1 MKLPTHAA
9 ALLLGLSAATAHAGW
24 TITDLGT
31 LSPNSAQTFSA
42 ATALNDLGQV
52 VGVSLTPG
60 GAQHAFVWSAQGG
73 MVDLGDLPGGDNHSS
88 AAAINNA
95 GTLTGSSSVAYAVQ
109 GFHAFRW
116 SAGASLV
123 DLGAKPNNGY
133 YSQGLGINSAGT
145 IVGYTGP
152 ASSTT
157 AYAFAEGGAM
167 TLLSKATGSAT
178 QANAINDNALIAGFT
193 QKSNGSTRA
202 TLWNGLT
209 RTELSDL
216 DGGADYSTAVALNNA
231 GRVVGSSAAADGGHA
246 VYWTP
251 AGQIVD
257 LGDLPGGPVAA
268 TAYAVNEAGDI
279 VGVGSIAGGENRALL
294 WRGGQMLDLSSL
306 AEVQTQGWVLN
317 QALAI
322 NEQGQI
328 AGWGYHDGQQ
338 RGFVLSPVA
347 APVPEPGT
355 WALLAAGLGGLAM
368 RARRRVA
375 PAAPCR
381 TLP

>member
-1 MKLPTHAA
+1 MNLPTHAA

-24 TITDLGT
+24 TITDIGT

-42 ATALNDLGQV
+42 ATGLNDLGQA

-73 MVDLGDLPGGDNHSS
+73 MVDLGDLPGGDNYSS

-95 GTLTGSSSVAYAVQ
+95 GTVTGSSSVAYATQ

-116 SAGASLV
+116 TAGASLV
-123 DLGAKPNNGY
+123 DLGAKPSNAY

-145 IVGYTGP
+145 IVGYTGL
-152 ASSTT
+152 STSTT
-157 AYAFAEGGAM
+157 AYTVAEGGAK
-167 TLLSKATGSAT
+167 TLMFKPSGRST
-178 QANAINDNALIAGFT
+178 QANAINDNTLIAGFT
-193 QKSNGSTRA
+193 LKTNGSTRA
-202 TLWNGLT
+202 TLWNGGT

-231 GRVVGSSAAADGGHA
+231 GLVVGSSSAADGGHA

-279 VGVGSIAGGENRALL
+279 VGVGSIAGGEHRALL
-294 WRGGQMLDLSSL
+294 WRGGQMVDLSSL
-306 AEVQTQGWVLN
+306 PEVQTQGWVLS

-322 NEQGQI
+322 NEHGQI
-328 AGWGYHDGQQ
+328 AGWGYHGGLQ
-338 RGFVLSPVA
+338 RGFVLSPVT

-355 WALLAAGLGGLAM
+355 WALLAAGLGVVAT

-375 PAAPCR
+375 PAA
-381 TLP
+381 